1 MLQSFFCFLI
11 FKHFTFFSSWT
22 RRISTDFFV
31 KEILI
36 FSVKVPIYRVF
47 KLSFCT
53 FAANKKNILL

>member
-36 FSVKVPIYRVF
+36 FSVKVAIYRVF
-47 KLSFCT
+47 
-53 FAANKKNILL
+53 